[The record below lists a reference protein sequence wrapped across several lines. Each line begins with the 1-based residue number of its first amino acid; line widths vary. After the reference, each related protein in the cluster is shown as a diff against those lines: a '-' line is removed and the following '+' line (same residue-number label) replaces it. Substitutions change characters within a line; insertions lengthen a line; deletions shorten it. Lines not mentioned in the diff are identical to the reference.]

1 MNQTEKKKTH
11 KIQGVHIISF
21 NFFKS
26 NNQGWSKIGSYDGH
40 LGCKF
45 YTSTWVGHGR
55 PNDVSLV
62 RHPCWVCCKVFPEEN
77 GIRVGELR
85 EADCPPQCGSVLP
98 NPLRAWIAGEDT
110 GRLNLLSVW
119 LTKLWQSSALSTPS
133 QVFMPGLSG
142 LWTMPLRFGSSVE
155 TWLLQSHTFPREACV
170 WWLVKVRQ

>member
-110 GRLNLLSVW
+110 GRLNSLSVW
-119 LTKLWQSSALSTPS
+119 LTELGHETSTPGT
-133 QVFMPGLSG
+133 PGRQASDSEAFKLHPQ
-142 LWTMPLRFGSSVE
+142 LPWGSS
-155 TWLLQSHTFPREACV
+155 LQTADDGTSWPPPSREPIPYNQS
-170 WWLVKVRQ
+170 L